1 MHHFIFTLG
10 SEFEPIQ
17 NNYRI
22 GCLPLEWQTTHWPSL
37 LVLCRD
43 FYNSANPKGLSSV
56 GNRGITQ
63 LVMLIIFP
71 YKLEDGSYITP
82 FELVHGVTEICLW
95 CSILVV
101 KRNFCFSQPKSAC
114 LIIAFSVN
122 LF

>member
-10 SEFEPIQ
+10 SEFESIQ

-63 LVMLIIFP
+63 LVMLIIMLNNR
-71 YKLEDGSYITP
+71 KSN
-82 FELVHGVTEICLW
+82 LVLF
-95 CSILVV
+95 SFKILQ
-101 KRNFCFSQPKSAC
+101 RA
-114 LIIAFSVN
+114 
-122 LF
+122 